1 MEPIGLDPD
10 AAPLGDFRTSARQKA
25 DAAIGSRKLL
35 DAILRLNAP
44 PPPPRKKVSNGR
56 PRTWEA
62 RKMARRQIGTI
73 QEVCAGYF
81 GITVPDI
88 LGKARAGDLPKFRAV
103 AMYLA
108 RELTTASYPDL
119 ALTFGGRDHTTV
131 LSTITNIARQ
141 IEADPAL
148 ARVVRELSAL
158 AAPQEE
164 ESIAA

>member
-1 MEPIGLDPD
+1 
-10 AAPLGDFRTSARQKA
+10 
-25 DAAIGSRKLL
+25 
-35 DAILRLNAP
+35 
-44 PPPPRKKVSNGR
+44 
-56 PRTWEA
+56 
-62 RKMARRQIGTI
+62 MARRQIGTI